1 MYIEY
6 KYIFSYFL
14 FFIIIGFL
22 LFFLSFLL
30 VYQKPNNEKLSAYE
44 CGFNP
49 FGDARAKF
57 EVRYYLVA
65 ILFIIF
71 DLELLFL
78 FPWVISLN
86 YLNWFGIYSMIFFL
100 FILTLGFIYEW
111 FCGALDWK

>member
-6 KYIFSYFL
+6 KYILQYLF
-14 FFIIIGFL
+14 FFIIIGL
-22 LFFLSFLL
+22 ILFFLSFLL
-30 VYQKPNNEKLSAYE
+30 VYQKPNNEKQSAYE

-78 FPWVISLN
+78 FPWVICLN
-86 YLNWFGIYSMIFFL
+86 YLNIAGIYSMLLFL
-100 FILTLGFIYEW
+100 FILTFGFIYEW
-111 FCGALDWK
+111 FRGALDWK

>member
-6 KYIFSYFL
+6 IYIFKYLIFWL
-14 FFIIIGFL
+14 FISFL
-22 LFFLSFLL
+22 LFSISFFFI
-30 VYQKPNNEKLSAYE
+30 YQNIEIEKVSSYE

-49 FGDARAKF
+49 FSDARNKF

-78 FPWVISLN
+78 FPWIICFNSLS
-86 YLNWFGIYSMIFFL
+86 YEGIFVMLFFL
-100 FILTLGFIYEW
+100 FLLTIGFIYEW
-111 FCGALDWK
+111 YEGALDWS

>member
-1 MYIEY
+1 MFLEYIY
-6 KYIFSYFL
+6 ILKYLIIFIL
-14 FFIIIGFL
+14 IGFL

-30 VYQKPNNEKLSAYE
+30 VYQKQNNEKISSYE

-49 FGDARAKF
+49 FSDARNKF

-78 FPWVISLN
+78 FPWIICFNTLN
-86 YLNWFGIYSMIFFL
+86 YVGIYIMIWFL
-100 FILTLGFIYEW
+100 FILTVGFIYEW
-111 FCGALDWK
+111 YEGALDWS